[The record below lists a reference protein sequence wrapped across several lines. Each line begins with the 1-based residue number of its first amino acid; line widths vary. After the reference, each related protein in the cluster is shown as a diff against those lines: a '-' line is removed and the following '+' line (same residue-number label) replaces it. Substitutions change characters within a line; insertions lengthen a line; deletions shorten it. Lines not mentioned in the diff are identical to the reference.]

1 MTRLVSQDQAA
12 YRIAT
17 AFKRGPCQVYVQE
30 QRAFKDNKWL
40 PLGTISLP
48 SGQINEGDA
57 ATAGTAAFTW
67 NVAGA
72 DSVKSVLA
80 ELLDV
85 NQDQAKQ
92 DQAKQDQAKQDH
104 SKIASAMNQIAAIGV
119 RAGLVH
125 PAFDPAAIEEMPRR
139 GVTTVV
145 SDTSGVLQGAL
156 DFVVR
161 YLYPA
166 TRVKIPAIVQMELV
180 NFTDRFLKIR
190 RDNERKVL
198 RDPST
203 PRRTD
208 ELIEHLK
215 SQGGQRVPLR
225 LELQADAE
233 IERTYLLGDPLRSAF
248 QPDKDS
254 ALSNLNISV
263 PVAAYADRLIL
274 EAARHHQAQSPPG
287 HAVRLLTSDQGLARM
302 ALAEG
307 VMPLYFTAVTSRDFF
322 GERLSS
328 HVFHPF
334 NGDVQSVSLTQVLW
348 ELATAFGAARL
359 QWEDCSQVTIT
370 AMREEVSW
378 SLFQSLDDLLWFSET
393 DADPGAS
400 LAVRS
405 AAATDT
411 GTGTAEE
418 VSPATVGIGVSFQRM
433 NVNHLLRL
441 VCALDDNQVLDSA
454 QAGELIGV
462 RSKTAGEYRRF
473 LASAGLIET
482 EDDRWVATPSVR
494 VLSAALRNENAAA
507 FRNALMLAP
516 SFAAFHNLVAQS
528 VPGSVIDVS
537 SLSRSVATYRTL
549 GEMALICAT
558 VGRDLFATP
567 AKPEP
572 DVFAQIALR
581 RFRELDRGDGLVAT
595 GRWLETLIQH
605 DGIHPEVSRDA
616 LEQANDAGLLHRVTE
631 GSTIQMAYDNHVV
644 HVLRTDSN
652 GIPVAAPV
660 RLYRGDYLIPG
671 KASVSLRIEKRS

>member
-12 YRIAT
+12 YRIAA
-17 AFKRGPCQVYVQE
+17 AFERGPCCQVCVQE
-30 QRAFKDNKWL
+30 QRAFKEDEWL

-48 SGQINEGDA
+48 SSQIDDEGDG
-57 ATAGTAAFTW
+57 ATAGVSAFTW
-67 NVAGA
+67 NVSGA
-72 DSVKSVLA
+72 DSVKFALA
-80 ELLDV
+80 KLLDV
-85 NQDQAKQ
+85 SQDDAKL
-92 DQAKQDQAKQDH
+92 ARAL
-104 SKIASAMNQIAAIGV
+104 NQIAAIGV

-139 GVTTVV
+139 GATTVV

-166 TRVKIPAIVQMELV
+166 TRVKIPAIAQMELV
-180 NFTDRFLKIR
+180 NFTDRFFKIR
-190 RDNERKVL
+190 RDNEKKVL
-198 RDPST
+198 RGT
-203 PRRTD
+203 GTLLRTD
-208 ELIEHLK
+208 ELIEHLR

-225 LELQADAE
+225 LELQDDAE

-254 ALSNLNISV
+254 ALSGLNISV

-307 VMPLYFTAVTSRDFF
+307 VMPLYFTAVTSPDFF
-322 GERLSS
+322 GARLSS

-334 NGDVQSVSLTQVLW
+334 NGDVRSVSLTQVLW

-359 QWEDCSQVTIT
+359 QWGDCSHVTIT
-370 AMREEVSW
+370 AMSDEVSW
-378 SLFQSLDDLLWFSET
+378 SLFQSLDDLLWFSKT
-393 DADPGAS
+393 DADDGAS
-400 LAVRS
+400 SAVR
-405 AAATDT
+405 AAATTDT
-411 GTGTAEE
+411 GTGNAEE
-418 VSPATVGIGVSFQRM
+418 VSPSAVGIGVSFQRM

-462 RSKTAGEYRRF
+462 RSKTADEYRRF
-473 LASAGLIET
+473 LVSAGLIGT
-482 EDDRWVATPSVR
+482 EDGRWVATPSVR
-494 VLSAALRNENAAA
+494 ILSAALRNENAAA

-516 SFAAFHNLVAQS
+516 SFAAFHTLVAQS
-528 VPGSVIDVS
+528 GPGRIIDVS
-537 SLSRSVATYRTL
+537 NLSRSAATYRTL

-572 DVFAQIALR
+572 GVFAQIALQ
-581 RFRELDRGDGLVAT
+581 RFRDLDRGDGLVAA

-616 LEQANDAGLLHRVTE
+616 LEQASDSGLLRLVTE
-631 GSTIQMAYDNHVV
+631 GSTTQTAFDDHVV

-652 GIPVAAPV
+652 GIPVSVPV

>member
-17 AFKRGPCQVYVQE
+17 ASKRGPCCQVCVQE
-30 QRAFKDNKWL
+30 QRAFKDNEWL

-48 SGQINEGDA
+48 ASQIDEGDA
-57 ATAGTAAFTW
+57 ATARVAAFTW
-67 NVAGA
+67 NVANA
-72 DSVKSVLA
+72 DSVKSALA
-80 ELLDV
+80 KLLDV
-85 NQDQAKQ
+85 SEDDA
-92 DQAKQDQAKQDH
+92 
-104 SKIASAMNQIAAIGV
+104 KIASALNQIAAIAV

-125 PAFDPAAIEEMPRR
+125 PIFDPADIEEMPRR
-139 GVTTVV
+139 GATTVV

-166 TRVKIPAIVQMELV
+166 TRVKIPAIAQMELV

-190 RDNERKVL
+190 RDNEKKVL

-225 LELQADAE
+225 LELQDDAE

-334 NGDVQSVSLTQVLW
+334 DGDVQSVSLTQVLW

-370 AMREEVSW
+370 AMSDEVSW

-393 DADPGAS
+393 DADAGAS
-400 LAVRS
+400 PAVRATS
-405 AAATDT
+405 ATNP
-411 GTGTAEE
+411 GTGKSVD
-418 VSPATVGIGVSFQRM
+418 VSPAAVGVSFQRM
-433 NVNHLLRL
+433 SVNHLLRL
-441 VCALDDNQVLDSA
+441 VCELDDNKVLDSV

-507 FRNALMLAP
+507 LREALMIAP
-516 SFAAFHNLVAQS
+516 SFAAFHTLVAQS
-528 VPGSVIDVS
+528 VPGRVIDVS
-537 SLSRSVATYRTL
+537 NLSRSVATYRTL
-549 GEMALICAT
+549 GEMALICAA

-567 AKPEP
+567 AKPAP
-572 DVFAQIALR
+572 DAFAQIALQ
-581 RFRELDRGDGLVAT
+581 RFRELDRGDGLVAA

-605 DGIHPEVSRDA
+605 DGIHPEVSREA
-616 LEQANDAGLLHRVTE
+616 LEQASDAGLLRRVTE
-631 GSTIQMAYDNHVV
+631 GSTIQTAFDNHVV

-671 KASVSLRIEKRS
+671 RASVSLRIEEPS

>member
-12 YRIAT
+12 SRIAA
-17 AFKRGPCQVYVQE
+17 AFKRGPCCQVCVQE
-30 QRAFKDNKWL
+30 QRAFKDDEWL
-40 PLGTISLP
+40 TLGTISLP
-48 SGQINEGDA
+48 SSQIDDEGDA
-57 ATAGTAAFTW
+57 ATAGVAAFTW
-67 NVAGA
+67 NVAGV
-72 DSVKSVLA
+72 DSVKSALA
-80 ELLDV
+80 KLLY
-85 NQDQAKQ
+85 AG
-92 DQAKQDQAKQDH
+92 QDQAKQDH
-104 SKIASAMNQIAAIGV
+104 SKIASALNQIAAIGV

-166 TRVKIPAIVQMELV
+166 IRVKIPAIAQMELV

-190 RDNERKVL
+190 RDNEKKGL
-198 RDPST
+198 RDAST
-203 PRRTD
+203 PRRRTD

-225 LELQADAE
+225 LELKDDAE

-254 ALSNLNISV
+254 ALSHLNISV

-307 VMPLYFTAVTSRDFF
+307 VTPLYFTAVTSRDFF
-322 GERLSS
+322 GARLSS
-328 HVFHPF
+328 HIFHPF

-348 ELATAFGAARL
+348 ELATAFGAACL
-359 QWEDCSQVTIT
+359 QWEDSSQVTIT
-370 AMREEVSW
+370 AMSDEVSW

-393 DADPGAS
+393 DSAEEAS
-400 LAVRS
+400 SAVRATSATNPGTGKSEDVSS
-405 AAATDT
+405 AA
-411 GTGTAEE
+411 
-418 VSPATVGIGVSFQRM
+418 VGVSFQQM
-433 NVNHLLRL
+433 NVNRLLRL
-441 VCALDDNQVLDSA
+441 VCALDDNQVLGSA
-454 QAGELIGV
+454 QAAELIGV
-462 RSKTAGEYRRF
+462 RSKTAEEYRRF

-482 EDDRWVATPSVR
+482 DDDRWVATPSVR
-494 VLSAALRNENAAA
+494 FLSAALRNENAAA

-516 SFAAFHNLVAQS
+516 SFAAFHTLVAQS
-528 VPGSVIDVS
+528 VPGRIIDVS
-537 SLSRSVATYRTL
+537 NLSRSAATYRTL

-572 DVFAQIALR
+572 GVFAQIALQ

-605 DGIHPEVSRDA
+605 DGIHPEVSREA
-616 LEQANDAGLLHRVTE
+616 LEQASDAGLLRLVTE
-631 GSTIQMAYDNHVV
+631 GSTTQTAFDDHVV

-652 GIPVAAPV
+652 GIPVAVPV

-671 KASVSLRIEKRS
+671 KASVSLRIEGRS

>member
-12 YRIAT
+12 YRIAD
-17 AFKRGPCQVYVQE
+17 AFKRGPCCQVCVQE
-30 QRAFKDNKWL
+30 QRAFKDNEWL

-48 SGQINEGDA
+48 SSQIDDEGDA
-57 ATAGTAAFTW
+57 ATAGVAAFTW
-67 NVAGA
+67 NVANA
-72 DSVKSVLA
+72 DSVKSDLA
-80 ELLDV
+80 KLLDV
-85 NQDQAKQ
+85 SQDQAR
-92 DQAKQDQAKQDH
+92 QDH
-104 SKIASAMNQIAAIGV
+104 SKIASTLNQIATIGV
-119 RAGLVH
+119 RAGLIH

-139 GVTTVV
+139 GATTVV

-166 TRVKIPAIVQMELV
+166 TRVKVPAIAQMELV

-190 RDNERKVL
+190 RRN
-198 RDPST
+198 RDT
-203 PRRTD
+203 LRTD

-215 SQGGQRVPLR
+215 SQGGQRALLR

-254 ALSNLNISV
+254 ALSSLNISV

-274 EAARHHQAQSPPG
+274 EAARHHQAQSPTG

-307 VMPLYFTAVTSRDFF
+307 VMPLYFTAVTSPDFF
-322 GERLSS
+322 GARLSS
-328 HVFHPF
+328 HIFHPF

-370 AMREEVSW
+370 AMSDEVSW
-378 SLFQSLDDLLWFSET
+378 SLFQSLDDLLWFSE
-393 DADPGAS
+393 ADSSDEAS
-400 LAVRS
+400 SAVRATS
-405 AAATDT
+405 ATNQ
-411 GTGTAEE
+411 GTGKSED
-418 VSPATVGIGVSFQRM
+418 VSPAAVGIGVSFQRM
-433 NVNHLLRL
+433 NVNHLFRL
-441 VCALDDNQVLDSA
+441 VCALADNQVLDSA

-462 RSKTAGEYRRF
+462 RSKTADEYRRF
-473 LASAGLIET
+473 LVSAGLIET
-482 EDDRWVATPSVR
+482 EGDRWVATPSVR
-494 VLSAALRNENAAA
+494 DLSAALRNQDAAA
-507 FRNALMLAP
+507 FRDALMRAP
-516 SFAAFHNLVAQS
+516 SFAAFHDLIAQS
-528 VPGSVIDVS
+528 VPGRIIDVS
-537 SLSRSVATYRTL
+537 NLSRSAATYRTL
-549 GEMALICAT
+549 GEMALTCAA

-567 AKPEP
+567 AKPAP
-572 DVFAQIALR
+572 GVFAQIALQ
-581 RFRELDRGDGLVAT
+581 RFMELDRGEGLVAT
-595 GRWLETLIQH
+595 GRWLEKLIQH
-605 DGIHPEVSRDA
+605 DGIHPEVSRDT
-616 LEQANDAGLLHRVTE
+616 LEQASDAGLLRLITE
-631 GSTIQMAYDNHVV
+631 GSTTQTAFDNHVV

>member
-12 YRIAT
+12 SRIAA
-17 AFKRGPCQVYVQE
+17 AFKRGPCCQVCVQE
-30 QRAFKDNKWL
+30 QRAFKDDEWL
-40 PLGTISLP
+40 TLGTISLP
-48 SGQINEGDA
+48 SSQIDDEGDA
-57 ATAGTAAFTW
+57 ATAGVAAFTW
-67 NVAGA
+67 NVAGV
-72 DSVKSVLA
+72 DSVKSALA
-80 ELLDV
+80 KLLY
-85 NQDQAKQ
+85 AG
-92 DQAKQDQAKQDH
+92 QDQAKQDH
-104 SKIASAMNQIAAIGV
+104 SKIASALNQIAAIGV

-166 TRVKIPAIVQMELV
+166 IRVKIPAIAQMELV

-190 RDNERKVL
+190 RDNEKKGL
-198 RDPST
+198 RDAST
-203 PRRTD
+203 PRRRTD

-225 LELQADAE
+225 LELKDDAE

-254 ALSNLNISV
+254 ALSHLNISV

-307 VMPLYFTAVTSRDFF
+307 VTPLYFTAVTSRDFF
-322 GERLSS
+322 GARLSS
-328 HVFHPF
+328 HIFHPF

-359 QWEDCSQVTIT
+359 QWEDSSQVTIT
-370 AMREEVSW
+370 AMSDEVSW

-393 DADPGAS
+393 DSAEEAS
-400 LAVRS
+400 SAVRATSATNPGTGKSEDVSS
-405 AAATDT
+405 AA
-411 GTGTAEE
+411 
-418 VSPATVGIGVSFQRM
+418 VGVSFQQM
-433 NVNHLLRL
+433 NVNRLLRL
-441 VCALDDNQVLDSA
+441 VCALDDNQVLGSA
-454 QAGELIGV
+454 QAAELIGV
-462 RSKTAGEYRRF
+462 RSKTAEEYRRF

-482 EDDRWVATPSVR
+482 DDDRWVATPSVR
-494 VLSAALRNENAAA
+494 FLSAALRNENAAA

-516 SFAAFHNLVAQS
+516 SFAAFHTLVAQS
-528 VPGSVIDVS
+528 VPGRIIDVS
-537 SLSRSVATYRTL
+537 NLSRSAATYRTL

-572 DVFAQIALR
+572 GVFAQIALQ

-605 DGIHPEVSRDA
+605 DGIHPEVSREA
-616 LEQANDAGLLHRVTE
+616 LEQASDAGLLRLVTE
-631 GSTIQMAYDNHVV
+631 GSTTQTAFDDHVV

-652 GIPVAAPV
+652 GIPVAVPV

-671 KASVSLRIEKRS
+671 KASVSLRIEGRS

>member
-1 MTRLVSQDQAA
+1 MTRLISQDQAA
-12 YRIAT
+12 YRIAA
-17 AFKRGPCQVYVQE
+17 AFQRGPCCQVCVQE
-30 QRAFKDNKWL
+30 QRAFKDNEWL

-48 SGQINEGDA
+48 ASQIDEGDA
-57 ATAGTAAFTW
+57 ATARVAAFTW

-72 DSVKSVLA
+72 DSVKSALA

-85 NQDQAKQ
+85 SQDQAR
-92 DQAKQDQAKQDH
+92 QDQAKQDH
-104 SKIASAMNQIAAIGV
+104 SKIASAMGQIAAIGV
-119 RAGLVH
+119 RTGLVH

-166 TRVKIPAIVQMELV
+166 IRVKIPAIAQMELV

-190 RDNERKVL
+190 RDNEKKVL
-198 RDPST
+198 RGPNT

-233 IERTYLLGDPLRSAF
+233 VERTYLLGDPLRSAF

-254 ALSNLNISV
+254 ALSGLNISV

-274 EAARHHQAQSPPG
+274 EAARHHQALSSPG

-307 VMPLYFTAVTSRDFF
+307 VMPLYFTAVTSHDFF
-322 GERLSS
+322 GARLSS
-328 HVFHPF
+328 HTFHPF
-334 NGDVQSVSLTQVLW
+334 NGDVKSVSLTQVLW

-359 QWEDCSQVTIT
+359 QWEDCSQITIT
-370 AMREEVSW
+370 AMSDEVSW

-393 DADPGAS
+393 DSADEAS
-400 LAVRS
+400 S
-405 AAATDT
+405 AIRATSATNQGRGKSVD
-411 GTGTAEE
+411 
-418 VSPATVGIGVSFQRM
+418 VSPAAVGVSFQRM
-433 NVNHLLRL
+433 NVNHMLRL
-441 VCALDDNQVLDSA
+441 VCELDDNNVLDSV

-482 EDDRWVATPSVR
+482 EGDRWVANPSVR

-549 GEMALICAT
+549 GEMALICAP

-572 DVFAQIALR
+572 DAFAQIALR
-581 RFRELDRGDGLVAT
+581 RFRELDLGDGLVAA

-616 LEQANDAGLLHRVTE
+616 LEQASDAGLLRRVTE
-631 GSTIQMAYDNHVV
+631 GSTTQTAFDNRVI

-652 GIPVAAPV
+652 GLPVAAPV

-671 KASVSLRIEKRS
+671 KASVSLRIEKQS

>member
-12 YRIAT
+12 SRIAA
-17 AFKRGPCQVYVQE
+17 AFKRGPCCQVCVQE
-30 QRAFKDNKWL
+30 QRAFKDDEWL
-40 PLGTISLP
+40 TLGTISLP
-48 SGQINEGDA
+48 SSQIDDEGDA
-57 ATAGTAAFTW
+57 ATAGVAAFTW
-67 NVAGA
+67 NVAGV
-72 DSVKSVLA
+72 DSVKSALA
-80 ELLDV
+80 KLLY
-85 NQDQAKQ
+85 AG
-92 DQAKQDQAKQDH
+92 QDQAKQDH
-104 SKIASAMNQIAAIGV
+104 SKIASALNQIAAIGV

-166 TRVKIPAIVQMELV
+166 IRVKIPAIAQMELV
-180 NFTDRFLKIR
+180 NFTDRFLKFR

-225 LELQADAE
+225 LELQDDAE

-254 ALSNLNISV
+254 ALSHLNISV

-307 VMPLYFTAVTSRDFF
+307 VTPLYFTAVTSRDFF
-322 GERLSS
+322 GARLSS
-328 HVFHPF
+328 HIFHPF

-359 QWEDCSQVTIT
+359 QWEDSSQVTIT
-370 AMREEVSW
+370 AMSDEVSW
-378 SLFQSLDDLLWFSET
+378 SLFQSLDDLLWLSET
-393 DADPGAS
+393 DSAEEAS
-400 LAVRS
+400 SAVRATS
-405 AAATDT
+405 ATNQ
-411 GTGTAEE
+411 GTVKSVD
-418 VSPATVGIGVSFQRM
+418 VSPAAVGIGVSFQRM
-433 NVNHLLRL
+433 SVNHLLRL
-441 VCALDDNQVLDSA
+441 VCELDDNKVLDSV

-494 VLSAALRNENAAA
+494 VLSAALRNENVAA

-516 SFAAFHNLVAQS
+516 SFAAFHTLVAQS
-528 VPGSVIDVS
+528 VPGRIIDVS
-537 SLSRSVATYRTL
+537 NLSRSAATYRTL

-567 AKPEP
+567 AKPAP
-572 DVFAQIALR
+572 GVFAQIALQ
-581 RFRELDRGDGLVAT
+581 RFRALDRGDGLVAT
-595 GRWLETLIQH
+595 GRWLEALIQH

-616 LEQANDAGLLHRVTE
+616 LEQASDAGLLRRVTE
-631 GSTIQMAYDNHVV
+631 GSTTQTAFDDHVV

-652 GIPVAAPV
+652 GIPVAVPV

-671 KASVSLRIEKRS
+671 KASVSLRIEGRS

>member
-12 YRIAT
+12 YRIAA
-17 AFKRGPCQVYVQE
+17 AFERGPCCQVCVQE
-30 QRAFKDNKWL
+30 QRAFKEDEWL

-48 SGQINEGDA
+48 SSQIDDEGDG
-57 ATAGTAAFTW
+57 ATAGVSAFTW
-67 NVAGA
+67 NVSGA
-72 DSVKSVLA
+72 DSVKFALA
-80 ELLDV
+80 KLLDV
-85 NQDQAKQ
+85 SQDDA
-92 DQAKQDQAKQDH
+92 
-104 SKIASAMNQIAAIGV
+104 KIARALNQIAAIGV

-139 GVTTVV
+139 GATTVV

-166 TRVKIPAIVQMELV
+166 TRVKIPAIAQMELV
-180 NFTDRFLKIR
+180 NFTDRFFKIR
-190 RDNERKVL
+190 RDNEKKVL
-198 RDPST
+198 RGT
-203 PRRTD
+203 GTLLRTD
-208 ELIEHLK
+208 ELIEHLR

-248 QPDKDS
+248 QPDKDR
-254 ALSNLNISV
+254 ALSGLNISL

-307 VMPLYFTAVTSRDFF
+307 VTPLYFTAVTSRDFF
-322 GERLSS
+322 GARLSS
-328 HVFHPF
+328 HIFHPF

-359 QWEDCSQVTIT
+359 QWEDCSQITIT
-370 AMREEVSW
+370 AMSDEVSW
-378 SLFQSLDDLLWFSET
+378 SLFQSLDDLLWFSKT
-393 DADPGAS
+393 DVDDGAS
-400 LAVRS
+400 SAVR
-405 AAATDT
+405 ATATTDT
-411 GTGTAEE
+411 GTGNAEE
-418 VSPATVGIGVSFQRM
+418 VSPSAVGIGVSFQRM

-462 RSKTAGEYRRF
+462 RSKTADEYRRF
-473 LASAGLIET
+473 LVSAGLIGT
-482 EDDRWVATPSVR
+482 EDGRWVATPSVR
-494 VLSAALRNENAAA
+494 ILSAALRNENAAA

-537 SLSRSVATYRTL
+537 NLSRGAATYRTL
-549 GEMALICAT
+549 GEMSLICAT

-567 AKPEP
+567 AKPAP
-572 DVFAQIALR
+572 DAFAQIALQ
-581 RFRELDRGDGLVAT
+581 RFRDLDRGDGLVAA

-605 DGIHPEVSRDA
+605 DGIHPEVSREA
-616 LEQANDAGLLHRVTE
+616 LEQASDAGLLRRVTE
-631 GSTIQMAYDNHVV
+631 GSTTQTAFDNHVV

-652 GIPVAAPV
+652 GIPVAVPV

-671 KASVSLRIEKRS
+671 KASVSLRIEERS

>member
-1 MTRLVSQDQAA
+1 MTRLISQDQAA
-12 YRIAT
+12 YRIAA
-17 AFKRGPCQVYVQE
+17 AFKRGQSCQLCVQE
-30 QRAFKDNKWL
+30 QRAFQKGNEWL
-40 PLGTISLP
+40 NLGTIWRP
-48 SGQINEGDA
+48 SSQIDHEGDTV
-57 ATAGTAAFTW
+57 TAGVIAFMW

-72 DSVKSVLA
+72 DSVKSALA
-80 ELLDV
+80 KLLGISED
-85 NQDQAKQ
+85 DAKL
-92 DQAKQDQAKQDH
+92 
-104 SKIASAMNQIAAIGV
+104 ASALNQIAAIGV
-119 RAGLVH
+119 RAGLVY
-125 PAFDPAAIEEMPRR
+125 PTFDAAAIEEMPRR

-166 TRVKIPAIVQMELV
+166 IRVKIPAIAQMELV

-190 RDNERKVL
+190 RDNERKASRGTGTL
-198 RDPST
+198 L
-203 PRRTD
+203 RTD

-225 LELQADAE
+225 LELRDDAE

-307 VMPLYFTAVTSRDFF
+307 VMPLFFTAVTSRDFF

-359 QWEDCSQVTIT
+359 QWEDCSQITIT
-370 AMREEVSW
+370 AMSDEVSW

-393 DADPGAS
+393 DSADEAS
-400 LAVRS
+400 S
-405 AAATDT
+405 AIRATSATNQGRGKSVD
-411 GTGTAEE
+411 
-418 VSPATVGIGVSFQRM
+418 VSPAAVGVSFQRM
-433 NVNHLLRL
+433 SVNHLLRL
-441 VCALDDNQVLDSA
+441 VCELDDNNVLDSV

-507 FRNALMLAP
+507 LREALMIAP
-516 SFAAFHNLVAQS
+516 SFAAFHTLVAQS
-528 VPGSVIDVS
+528 VPGRVIDVS
-537 SLSRSVATYRTL
+537 NLSRSVATYRTL
-549 GEMALICAT
+549 GEMALICAA

-567 AKPEP
+567 AKPAP
-572 DVFAQIALR
+572 DAFAQIALQ
-581 RFRELDRGDGLVAT
+581 RFRELDRGDGLVAA

-605 DGIHPEVSRDA
+605 DGIHPEVSREA
-616 LEQANDAGLLHRVTE
+616 LEQASDAGLLRRVTE
-631 GSTIQMAYDNHVV
+631 GSTIQTAFDNHVV

-671 KASVSLRIEKRS
+671 RASVSLRIEEPS

>member
-12 YRIAT
+12 YRIAA
-17 AFKRGPCQVYVQE
+17 AFKRGPCCQVCVQE
-30 QRAFKDNKWL
+30 QRAFKDNEWL
-40 PLGTISLP
+40 PLGTISL
-48 SGQINEGDA
+48 SSSQIDDEGDA
-57 ATAGTAAFTW
+57 AMAGVAAFTW
-67 NVAGA
+67 KVANA
-72 DSVKSVLA
+72 DSVKSALA
-80 ELLDV
+80 KLLDV
-85 NQDQAKQ
+85 SQDQARQ
-92 DQAKQDQAKQDH
+92 DR
-104 SKIASAMNQIAAIGV
+104 SKIASTLNQIAAIGV
-119 RAGLVH
+119 RAGLIH

-139 GVTTVV
+139 GATTVV

-166 TRVKIPAIVQMELV
+166 TRVKVPAIAQMELV

-190 RDNERKVL
+190 RRN
-198 RDPST
+198 RDT
-203 PRRTD
+203 LRTD

-215 SQGGQRVPLR
+215 SQGGQRALLR

-254 ALSNLNISV
+254 ALSSLNISV

-302 ALAEG
+302 ALTEG
-307 VMPLYFTAVTSRDFF
+307 VMPLYFTAVTSPDFF
-322 GERLSS
+322 GARLSS
-328 HVFHPF
+328 HIFHPF

-359 QWEDCSQVTIT
+359 QWDDCSQVTIT
-370 AMREEVSW
+370 AMSDKVSW

-393 DADPGAS
+393 DSADEAS
-400 LAVRS
+400 SAVRATS
-405 AAATDT
+405 ATNQ
-411 GTGTAEE
+411 GTGKSVD
-418 VSPATVGIGVSFQRM
+418 VSPAAVGIGVSFQRM
-433 NVNHLLRL
+433 SVNHLLRL
-441 VCALDDNQVLDSA
+441 VCALDDNQMLGSA
-454 QAGELIGV
+454 QAAELIGV
-462 RSKTAGEYRRF
+462 RSKTTGEYRRF

-482 EDDRWVATPSVR
+482 EGDRWVATPSAR

-507 FRNALMLAP
+507 FRDALMRAP
-516 SFAAFHNLVAQS
+516 SFAAFHDLVAQS
-528 VPGSVIDVS
+528 VPGRIIDVS
-537 SLSRSVATYRTL
+537 NLSRSAATYRTL

-572 DVFAQIALR
+572 GVFAQIALQ
-581 RFRELDRGDGLVAT
+581 RFRDLDRGDGLVAT
-595 GRWLETLIQH
+595 GRWLEALIQH

-616 LEQANDAGLLHRVTE
+616 LEQASDAGLLRRVTE
-631 GSTIQMAYDNHVV
+631 GSTTQTAFDDHVV
-644 HVLRTDSN
+644 HILRTDSN
-652 GIPVAAPV
+652 GIPVAVPV

-671 KASVSLRIEKRS
+671 KASVSLRIEGRS

>member
-12 YRIAT
+12 YRIAA
-17 AFKRGPCQVYVQE
+17 AFKREPCCQVCVQE
-30 QRAFKDNKWL
+30 QRAFKDNEWL
-40 PLGTISLP
+40 PLGTISL
-48 SGQINEGDA
+48 SSSQIDDEGDA
-57 ATAGTAAFTW
+57 AMAGVAAFTW
-67 NVAGA
+67 KVANA
-72 DSVKSVLA
+72 DSVKSALA
-80 ELLDV
+80 KLLDV
-85 NQDQAKQ
+85 SQDQAR
-92 DQAKQDQAKQDH
+92 QDH
-104 SKIASAMNQIAAIGV
+104 SKIASTLNQIAAIGV
-119 RAGLVH
+119 RAGLIH

-139 GVTTVV
+139 GATTVV

-166 TRVKIPAIVQMELV
+166 TRVKVPAIAQMELV

-190 RDNERKVL
+190 RRN
-198 RDPST
+198 RDT
-203 PRRTD
+203 LRTD

-215 SQGGQRVPLR
+215 SQGGQRALLR

-254 ALSNLNISV
+254 ALSSLNISV

-302 ALAEG
+302 ALTEG
-307 VMPLYFTAVTSRDFF
+307 VMPLYFTAVTSPDFF
-322 GERLSS
+322 GARLSS
-328 HVFHPF
+328 HIFHPF

-359 QWEDCSQVTIT
+359 QWDDCSQVTIT
-370 AMREEVSW
+370 AMSDKVSW

-393 DADPGAS
+393 DSADEAS
-400 LAVRS
+400 SAVRATS
-405 AAATDT
+405 ATNQ
-411 GTGTAEE
+411 GTGKSVD
-418 VSPATVGIGVSFQRM
+418 VSPAAVGIGVSFQRM
-433 NVNHLLRL
+433 SVNHLLRL
-441 VCALDDNQVLDSA
+441 VCALDDNQMLGSA
-454 QAGELIGV
+454 QAAELIGV
-462 RSKTAGEYRRF
+462 RSKTTGEYRRF

-482 EDDRWVATPSVR
+482 EGDRWVATPSAR

-507 FRNALMLAP
+507 FRDALMRAP
-516 SFAAFHNLVAQS
+516 SFAAFHDLVAQS
-528 VPGSVIDVS
+528 VPGRIIDVS
-537 SLSRSVATYRTL
+537 NLSRSAATYRTL

-572 DVFAQIALR
+572 GVFAQIALQ
-581 RFRELDRGDGLVAT
+581 RFRDLDRGDGLVAT
-595 GRWLETLIQH
+595 GRWLEALIQH

-616 LEQANDAGLLHRVTE
+616 LEQASDAGLLRRVTE
-631 GSTIQMAYDNHVV
+631 GSTTQTAFDDHVV
-644 HVLRTDSN
+644 HILRTDSN
-652 GIPVAAPV
+652 GIPVAVPV

-671 KASVSLRIEKRS
+671 KASVSLRIEGRS